1 MLNQSLKL
9 NSSTESLQAIRA
21 FVSDNAKTAG
31 FGEDDIYKLE
41 LAVDE
46 ACTNIIKHAYKNDLS
61 KFMDI
66 HLSSDDNKFIISIE
80 DSGIEFRESEYH
92 EPVLAESLKLRKR
105 GGLGIH
111 LIKSFMDE
119 VEFKRTGNKNI
130 LKMTKFINSNG

>member
-9 NSSTESLQAIRA
+9 NSSTESLQEIRA
-21 FVSDNAKTAG
+21 FVADYAKTAG
-31 FGEDDIYKLE
+31 FSEDDIYKLE

-46 ACTNIIKHAYKNDLS
+46 ACTNIIKHAYKNDLT

-66 HLSSDDNKFIISIE
+66 HLSLTDNKFIISIE

-130 LKMTKFINSNG
+130 LKMTKFINNG